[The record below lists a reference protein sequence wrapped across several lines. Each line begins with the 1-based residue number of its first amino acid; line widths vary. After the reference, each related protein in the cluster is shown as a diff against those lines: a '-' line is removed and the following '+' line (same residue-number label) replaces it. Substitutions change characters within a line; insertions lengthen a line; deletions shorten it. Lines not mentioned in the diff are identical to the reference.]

1 MAGLGEI
8 LGQMFGGLA
17 SADNGVHLRVWNE
30 LKPWVGRL
38 IPSATSKWLPSIA
51 GGVACEIPVLQRG
64 HESDCGH
71 HAVACCD
78 VCHRPTCLNHGRIDA
93 LGDIICYQCV
103 ADATVLVP
111 PARRARAAQAPPR
124 ARRQEPPP
132 NGAPPP
138 QQGKPPPTYGEIVA
152 AFGVLNP
159 RPGSPWA
166 AIKSAHR
173 KLSAQ
178 HHPDKQRSSAK
189 KAAAEGRFKL
199 IQAAFETLKRAHPEE
214 A

>member
-17 SADNGVHLRVWNE
+17 SADNGVHIKVWHE
-30 LKPWVGRL
+30 LKPWVAAL
-38 IPSATSKWLPSIA
+38 VPNATSKWIPSIA
-51 GGVACEIPVLQRG
+51 GDVACEIPVMRRG
-64 HESDCGH
+64 AESDCSR

-78 VCHRPTCLNHGRIDA
+78 VCHRPTCLGHGRIDA

-103 ADATVLVP
+103 ADALQLVP
-111 PARRARAAQAPPR
+111 PARRARAAQQPPR
-124 ARRQEPPP
+124 PRPQEQQE
-132 NGAPPP
+132 APPP
-138 QQGKPPPTYGEIVA
+138 QPGKPPPTYFEIVA
-152 AFGVLNP
+152 AFGVLNLK
-159 RPGSPWA
+159 PGSPFA

-189 KAAAEGRFKL
+189 KAAAEGRFKQ
-199 IQAAFETLKRAHPEE
+199 IQAAYEVLKRAHPE
-214 A
+214 AT